1 MLKIMETIQQHKGK
15 IEFNFAIFL
24 FLLLSAD
31 FIFMVMHV
39 YYMLTHD
46 MECSLFCLTR
56 DRGYAEFFQ
65 YLKYSWIMI
74 LLGYILLSTKTPQYL
89 SWILLFAFF
98 LFNDAFQLHHLF
110 GSALSRKFVFDPPL
124 DLTRSDVGAF
134 VYFILCGLALMGL
147 IFWTY
152 LRGDQN
158 YRKNS
163 IDLGFFV
170 LLIFFFGAVVDIIHV
185 AFSLYGVGLSF
196 FEDAGEMVIMSL
208 VLWYVYML
216 AVSRGAFNLNI
227 VGLIQGL
234 FSRS

>member
-1 MLKIMETIQQHKGK
+1 
-15 IEFNFAIFL
+15 
-24 FLLLSAD
+24 
-31 FIFMVMHV
+31 
-39 YYMLTHD
+39 
-46 MECSLFCLTR
+46 
-56 DRGYAEFFQ
+56 
-65 YLKYSWIMI
+65 
-74 LLGYILLSTKTPQYL
+74 
-89 SWILLFAFF
+89 
-98 LFNDAFQLHHLF
+98 
-110 GSALSRKFVFDPPL
+110 
-124 DLTRSDVGAF
+124 
-134 VYFILCGLALMGL
+134 MGL